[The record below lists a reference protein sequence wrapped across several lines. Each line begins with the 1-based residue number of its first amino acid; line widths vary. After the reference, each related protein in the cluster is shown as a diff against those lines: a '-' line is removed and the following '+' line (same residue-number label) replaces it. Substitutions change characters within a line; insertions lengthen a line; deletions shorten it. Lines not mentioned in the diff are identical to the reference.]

1 MNNNFSAYITNYK
14 KILREVFKNR
24 FNDEFSVDRMLTKE
38 ELDKIMREVPLSV
51 AIPSE
56 YGGRGAKVK
65 ECLAVLSAASY
76 ESLDLS
82 LTFGINIAL
91 FLEPVAKYGREEIK
105 QNIFTNFLK
114 HQQMGGLM
122 ITEPDYGSDALNMQ
136 TWNQKVDHSYQL
148 KGIKHWQGLT
158 GMADYW
164 LVTSRAKDERG
175 NLSRDIDIF
184 VSEESK
190 EDQKIVVEKLYN
202 NLGLKLI
209 PYGLNKIDIVVPEEN
224 KLTPKTSGIKML
236 LDILHRS
243 RLQFPGMAVGF
254 VKRMLDEA
262 IKHCNHRIVSKKKLI
277 DLDQVKY
284 QISQIQSAFTIISAM
299 CHHSSNMS
307 GIDQD
312 VAGEG
317 IQANVMKAL
326 STDLMHQSSQTFTQ
340 LSGANGYRINNIGG
354 RGIMDSRAFQI
365 FEGSNEMLYSQIG
378 EMMIKLMR
386 RKKEFNIYSFFE
398 KHPLADK
405 ASSFFKNEINFSLS
419 LGLSQRKLVDLG
431 RVFSR
436 IIASNYVLDLG
447 KKGFRQDL
455 VNQCLENIKVEIS
468 SLVGAFHTDN
478 NTTPIE
484 EYDDHSHWFQFV

>member
-1 MNNNFSAYITNYK
+1 MDNNFSAYITNYK
-14 KILREVFKNR
+14 KLLKEVFRNR
-24 FNDEFSVDRMLTKE
+24 FDDEFSVDRMLTKE
-38 ELDKIMREVPLSV
+38 ELDKIMGETPLSV
-51 AIPSE
+51 AIPAE

-91 FLEPVAKYGREEIK
+91 FLEPVAKYGREEVK
-105 QNIFTNFLK
+105 ERVFKNFLDRK
-114 HQQMGGLM
+114 QMGGLM

-136 TWNQKVDHSYQL
+136 TWNQKFDHSYKI
-148 KGIKHWQGLT
+148 KGTKHWQGLT

-164 LVTSRAKDERG
+164 LVTSRNKDENG

-190 EDQKIVVEKLYN
+190 TDQKIVVEKLYN

-209 PYGLNKIDIVVPEEN
+209 PYGLNKIDIVVPKEN
-224 KLTPKTSGIKML
+224 KLIPKTSGIKML

-243 RLQFPGMAVGF
+243 RLQFPGMAMGF
-254 VKRMLDEA
+254 VKRMLDDS
-262 IKHCNHRIVSKKKLI
+262 IKHCNNRIVSKKKLI

-284 QISQIQSAFTIISAM
+284 QIAQIQSAFTMISAM
-299 CHHSSNMS
+299 CHHSSTMS
-307 GIDQD
+307 GIDQELS
-312 VAGEG
+312 GEG
-317 IQANVMKAL
+317 IQANIMKAL
-326 STDLMHQSSQTFTQ
+326 STDLMHLSSQTFTQ
-340 LSGANGYRINNIGG
+340 LSGANGYRMNNIGG

-386 RKKEFNIYSFFE
+386 RKKEFNIYNFFE
-398 KHPLADK
+398 KYPLADK
-405 ASSFFKNEINFSLS
+405 AASFFKNEINFNLS
-419 LGLSQRKLVDLG
+419 LGLNQRKLVDLG
-431 RVFSR
+431 RMLSR

-455 VNQCLENIKVEIS
+455 VKQCLENMKVEIS
-468 SLVGAFHTDN
+468 SFVGSFHAN
-478 NTTPIE
+478 NKTIPIE
-484 EYDDHSHWFQFV
+484 DYKENSQWFGFV